1 MRPLHKR
8 IVRVLGGLT
17 VLFGLI
23 LVFILMTREFTD
35 FEVISALWITV
46 ATVTGGWLV
55 VELLSE
61 RRARDRRARGDSRAI
76 SKSGDRRHQPYGRRE
91 DDNV

>member
-23 LVFILMTREFTD
+23 LVFILITRKFTD
-35 FEVISALWITV
+35 FEVISALWVTV

-55 VELLSE
+55 IELLSE
-61 RRARDRRARGDSRAI
+61 RRARDRRA
-76 SKSGDRRHQPYGRRE
+76 
-91 DDNV
+91 